1 MSPDMQLLR
10 QRVENSFP
18 VRCARSFT
26 TLGGLDRVMVI
37 SSQAFTT
44 LIPLLIVGSAFL
56 PLGDPD
62 AVSDAMIR
70 RLGLTGDAAAAV
82 QQVFGSADPGSVG
95 LLSVFLLAYS
105 GVSFTR
111 RMQRMYLHAWQV
123 PAVRG
128 IQGSA
133 DAALGLLAMLL
144 EFGIL
149 SLLRG
154 LVEKLPLSWAVATI
168 LSTAASVVL
177 WTSIPWLLLGRRTEW
192 RRLFPG
198 GLLTGVAVA
207 IYGLATTVYMPRL
220 IEVYSDRYGLF
231 GVTIAVVSWLLCI
244 SFIVVVATVI
254 AAELDRA
261 PDRWAQGMRAR
272 IGVEARHGLVVMD
285 PRDLDT

>member
-1 MSPDMQLLR
+1 MPPDMQLLR
-10 QRVENSFP
+10 QRVESSFL

-26 TLGGLDRVMVI
+26 KLGGLDRVMVI

-62 AVSDAMIR
+62 AVSEAMIR

-82 QQVFGSADPGSVG
+82 EQVFGGADPGSVG

-105 GVSFTR
+105 GVAFTR

-123 PAVRG
+123 PPMPG

-133 DAALGLLAMLL
+133 NAALGLLAMLL
-144 EFGIL
+144 EFSIL
-149 SLLRG
+149 SFLRG
-154 LVEKLPLSWAVATI
+154 LVERLPLSWMVALVI
-168 LSTAASVVL
+168 SAAASVVL

-192 RRLFPG
+192 RRLLPG
-198 GLLTGVAVA
+198 GLLTGVAVT
-207 IYGLATTVYMPRL
+207 IYGLATTVYMPKL

-244 SFIVVVATVI
+244 SFIVVAATVI

-261 PDRWAQGMRAR
+261 PDRWASRVR
-272 IGVEARHGLVVMD
+272 LRLGVAPRRGLVVTD
-285 PRDLDT
+285 PRELDA